1 MAKDRQ
7 YENRKI
13 VISGILIAVVLVYL
27 IRLFLLQIST
37 DDYKKNADSNALL
50 KKIEYPSRGAI
61 YDRNGKLLVYNQPV
75 FDVLVTMNELK
86 DLDTLDFCR
95 TVKID
100 KEFFKSRM
108 EEVKNRSKNPGYS
121 RYTPQIFLS
130 LLTAEECGVLQE
142 KLFKFPGFEVQQRN
156 IREYSSGLAAHVLGD
171 IGEISS
177 RELEKDSDEYYNPG
191 DYIGK
196 SGLERYYEKQLRG
209 TKGVQILLRD
219 VRGRIKG
226 RYMNGK
232 YDQAPKPGQDL
243 VLGLDNRLQ
252 ELGERLMHGKIGAIV
267 AIEPKTGEVLCMV
280 SSPTYNLREMAGKQ
294 RRKIFSRL
302 FLDPTKPLYNRAI
315 QGVYPPGSTFKPA
328 QGLIFLQEG
337 IITPSTAFPCAHG
350 FRLGRLRVGCHSHSS
365 PLSLVHAIETSCNS
379 FFCWGL
385 YHMMRNPKYTNT
397 DSALTV
403 WKNHIVSLGF
413 GYRTGLD
420 LNEELRGFIPNS
432 AFYDKRYGDGRW
444 TGATIIHTA
453 IGQAEIGATPLQ
465 IANLSACIANSGYF
479 IAPHLVKRLESEALD
494 PLFRKKRHATIDSH
508 YFRYIQQG
516 MRAAAIGGTCRG
528 LTTIMPGHEPCG
540 KTGTAQNR
548 GKDHGAFMGFAPMN
562 NPKIAIG
569 VYVENGGFG
578 ATYAVPIGG
587 LIMELYLS
595 GKLSEANEARAEQ
608 LSNVVIH
615 YDNQER

>member
-7 YENRKI
+7 YENRKF
-13 VISGILIAVVLVYL
+13 VISGILIAVVLVFL
-27 IRLFLLQIST
+27 TRLFLLQIST
-37 DDYKKNADSNALL
+37 DNYKKNADSNALL
-50 KKIEYPSRGAI
+50 KKIEYPSRGVI

-75 FDVLVTMNELK
+75 YDVLVTMNEVK
-86 DLDTLDFCR
+86 DLDTIDFCR

-100 KEFFKSRM
+100 KEFFKKRM
-108 EEVKNRSKNPGYS
+108 EEVKDRSKNAGYS
-121 RYTPQIFLS
+121 RYTPQIFQS

-142 KLFKFPGFEVQQRN
+142 KLFKFSGFEVQQRN

-177 RELEKDSDEYYNPG
+177 KELEKDSDEYYTPG

-196 SGLERYYEKQLRG
+196 SGLERYYEKKLRG

-226 RYMNGK
+226 RYMDGK
-232 YDQAPKPGQDL
+232 YDQTPKPGQDL
-243 VLGLDNRLQ
+243 TLGLDNRLQ

-280 SSPTYNLREMAGKQ
+280 SSPTYNLRDMAGKQ
-294 RRKIFSRL
+294 RRKIFSQL
-302 FLDPTKPLYNRAI
+302 FLDPRKPLYNRAI

-337 IITPSTAFPCAHG
+337 IITPSTAYSCAHG
-350 FRLGRLRVGCHSHSS
+350 FRLGRLRVGCHSHRS
-365 PLSLVHAIETSCNS
+365 PLSLKYAIETSCNS

-385 YHMMRNPKYTNT
+385 YHMMRDPKYTRT
-397 DSALTV
+397 DSALTI

-420 LNEELRGFIPNS
+420 LNEELRGFIPNA
-432 AFYDKRYGDGRW
+432 AFYDKRYGNRRW
-444 TGATIIHTA
+444 SGATIIHIA

-465 IANLSACIANSGYF
+465 IANLGACIANSGYF
-479 IAPHLVKRLESEALD
+479 IAPHLVKKVAGETLN
-494 PLFRKKRHATIDSH
+494 PLYRKERHSTINSN
-508 YFRYIQQG
+508 YFQYIQQG
-516 MRAAAIGGTCRG
+516 MRAAAIEGTCRG
-528 LTTIMPGHEPCG
+528 LSTIMPDNEPCG

-548 GKDHGAFMGFAPMN
+548 GKDHGAFMGYAPMS
-562 NPKIAIG
+562 NPKIAIS

-587 LIMELYLS
+587 LMMELYLN
-595 GKLSEANEARAEQ
+595 GKLSEANEAKAEQ
-608 LSNVVIH
+608 LSNVIIH
-615 YDNQER
+615 YDDQER